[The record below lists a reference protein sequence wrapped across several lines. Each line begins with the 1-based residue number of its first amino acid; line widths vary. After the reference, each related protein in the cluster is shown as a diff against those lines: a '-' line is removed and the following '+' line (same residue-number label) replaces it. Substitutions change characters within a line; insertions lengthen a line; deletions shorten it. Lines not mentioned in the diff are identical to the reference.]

1 MSKYI
6 TRYGSMRLLGVL
18 ATRSEDQYARGDR
31 VVVRTNRGLETGEVL
46 REASENAIKQMKNPS
61 NGQILRRMSQDDSAE
76 LERLQDQQKDYFRRS
91 QQIVARLELKMELAE
106 VEKLF
111 GGERLIIYYISED
124 RVDFRELVK
133 ELAAEFQMRI
143 EMRQIGVRD
152 EAKLLADYGDCGKP
166 VCCNTHLMQMPP
178 VSMKMAK
185 LQKATLDPTKISGRC
200 GRLKC
205 CLRYEYD
212 TYVSLKEDLPH
223 SGTEVITSSGR
234 GKILNQE
241 ILSQQLLV
249 ELESGR
255 RLMLHVSE
263 ILTTLDRKS
272 PDYEEQVAEGERLL
286 ASVKTD
292 EIEMALDSLTSD
304 VNTGDL
310 SEDDK
315 SRRGKGK
322 RRRRRRSSKGQ
333 KKSQQGSSESGV
345 EDKKNTSGGPASSGN
360 RKKRRRRRRRRSDN
374 KPSQNPEGGEST

>member
-1 MSKYI
+1 
-6 TRYGSMRLLGVL
+6 
-18 ATRSEDQYARGDR
+18 
-31 VVVRTNRGLETGEVL
+31 
-46 REASENAIKQMKNPS
+46 
-61 NGQILRRMSQDDSAE
+61 
-76 LERLQDQQKDYFRRS
+76 
-91 QQIVARLELKMELAE
+91 MELAE

-304 VNTGDL
+304 VNTGDS

-322 RRRRRRSSKGQ
+322 RRRRRRNSKGQ

>member
-46 REASENAIKQMKNPS
+46 REASENAIKQMKSPS
-61 NGQILRRMSQDDSAE
+61 NGQILRRMSLEDSAE
-76 LERLQDQQKDYFRRS
+76 LERLQDQQKDYFKRS

-212 TYVSLKEDLPH
+212 TYVSLKEDLPP

-292 EIEMALDSLTSD
+292 EVEMALDSLTSD

-322 RRRRRRSSKGQ
+322 RRRRRRNSKGQ
-333 KKSQQGSSESGV
+333 KKSQQGSSESGA
-345 EDKKNTSGGPASSGN
+345 EDKKNTSGGPSSSGN
-360 RKKRRRRRRRRSDN
+360 GKKKRRRRRRRSDN
-374 KPSQNPEGGEST
+374 KSSQNPEGGEST

>member
-61 NGQILRRMSQDDSAE
+61 NGQILRRMSLEDSAE
-76 LERLQDQQKDYFRRS
+76 LERLQDQQKDYFKRS

-212 TYVSLKEDLPH
+212 TYVSLKEDLPP

-292 EIEMALDSLTSD
+292 EVEMALDSLTSD

-322 RRRRRRSSKGQ
+322 RRRRRRNSKGQ
-333 KKSQQGSSESGV
+333 KKSQQGSSESGA
-345 EDKKNTSGGPASSGN
+345 EDKKNTSGGPSASGN
-360 RKKRRRRRRRRSDN
+360 GKKKRRRRRRRSDN

>member
-61 NGQILRRMSQDDSAE
+61 NGQILRRMSLEDSAE
-76 LERLQDQQKDYFRRS
+76 LERLQDQQKDYFKRS
-91 QQIVARLELKMELAE
+91 QQIVSRLELKMELAE

-212 TYVSLKEDLPH
+212 TYVSLKEDLPP

-292 EIEMALDSLTSD
+292 EVEMALDSLTSD

-322 RRRRRRSSKGQ
+322 RRRRRRNSKGQ
-333 KKSQQGSSESGV
+333 KKSQQGSSESGA
-345 EDKKNTSGGPASSGN
+345 EDKKNTSGGPSSSGN
-360 RKKRRRRRRRRSDN
+360 GKKKRRRRRRRSDN

>member
-61 NGQILRRMSQDDSAE
+61 NGQILRRMSLEDSAE
-76 LERLQDQQKDYFRRS
+76 LERLQDQQKDYFKRS

-212 TYVSLKEDLPH
+212 TYVSLKEDLPP

-292 EIEMALDSLTSD
+292 EVEMALDSLTSD

-322 RRRRRRSSKGQ
+322 RRRRRRNSKGQ
-333 KKSQQGSSESGV
+333 KKSQQGSSESGA
-345 EDKKNTSGGPASSGN
+345 EDKKNTSGGPAASGN
-360 RKKRRRRRRRRSDN
+360 GKKKRRRRRRRSDN

>member
-61 NGQILRRMSQDDSAE
+61 NGQILRRMSLDDSAE
-76 LERLQDQQKDYFRRS
+76 LERLQDQQKDYFKRS
-91 QQIVARLELKMELAE
+91 QQIVSRLELKMELAE

-212 TYVSLKEDLPH
+212 TYVSLKEDLPP

-292 EIEMALDSLTSD
+292 EVEMALDSLTSD

-322 RRRRRRSSKGQ
+322 RRRRRRNSKGQ
-333 KKSQQGSSESGV
+333 KKSQQGSSESGA
-345 EDKKNTSGGPASSGN
+345 EDKKNTSGGPSSSGN
-360 RKKRRRRRRRRSDN
+360 GKKKRRRRRRRSDN